1 MTARWSRPVAALAA
15 AAVALPLSA
24 GAVAVAHATG
34 TTHPA
39 TATLAAAKPTA
50 QDPAAPQFADVEVH
64 DPSLVTAGE
73 EHYVFGSHLA
83 AAKTEDFV
91 QWEQVANHVT
101 PENPLFDDVTT
112 ELAETF
118 AWAETSTLWAPDVI
132 QLEADGRFYMYY
144 NACRGDSPR
153 SAMGIAVADDVDGP
167 YTDLGIILRSGH
179 RAGEGPSEDGTT
191 YDARIH
197 PNAVD
202 PDVFYDAE
210 GRLWMVYGS
219 FSGGI
224 FTLELDPAT
233 GFPLPD
239 QGYGTHLT
247 GGNHSRIEGPSMM
260 YHPETGYY
268 YLFASFGGLTSD
280 GSYNMRVM
288 RSENPDGPFVDAA
301 GNDMR
306 EVKSDPSLPIFD
318 DASIEPYG
326 TKIMGNYLFQ
336 RDVGAPGTGIGD
348 GKVSPGHNT
357 TYLDP
362 ETGEMQ
368 LIFHSRFPEMG
379 EFHQVRVHEMSM
391 NANGW
396 PVAAPYRYAGGHP
409 VETFQRR
416 ALVGDYQL
424 VTHDKKI
431 SPEIRTAVNVTL
443 REDGRVSGASQGRWR
458 LYDENRLHLTIG
470 GVAYD
475 GVVSREWNP
484 TTSAWVDTF
493 SVLSAEGVSMW
504 GSELAPM
511 TDAAVVDAVLADLKV
526 ASPVVA
532 DVELPTVGT
541 HGSSIAWTSSDPA
554 TLAADG
560 TVTRPTGED
569 VTVTL
574 TARVTRGGA
583 TGSTTFDVV
592 VAAVP
597 ASGLVARY
605 AFDGDLA
612 AADGKV
618 AAGIVT
624 GDRIDRTGGQVS
636 FGAGVHGQSVVLDGA
651 SGVRLPDGLFSGHHY
666 SVSMW
671 LKPEKLTPFTT
682 SFFGAR
688 NNTNWVSLVPTVGW
702 GTNNTMLW
710 SGSSRYYDGDTGT
723 RIPTGEWTHVVFTVD
738 GGDVTIYLDGQVVH
752 TGTNFPDVFT
762 TPDGVFALGVNWW
775 DVPYQGEIDD
785 LQVYL
790 GALDAEQVAQVAAG
804 EVAQF

>member
-1 MTARWSRPVAALAA
+1 MTTRWSRPVAALTA

-34 TTHPA
+34 TTSA
-39 TATLAAAKPTA
+39 AVAAAKPA
-50 QDPAAPQFADVEVH
+50 PQDPAAPQFTDVEVH
-64 DPSLVTAGE
+64 DPSLVTAGD

-101 PENPLFDDVTT
+101 PDNPLFDDVTV

-118 AWAETSTLWAPDVI
+118 EWAETSTLWAPDVI
-132 QLEADGRFYMYY
+132 QLEADGRYYMYY

-179 RAGEGPSEDGTT
+179 RPGEGPSEDGTT
-191 YDARIH
+191 YDARKH

-224 FTLELDPAT
+224 FILELDPET

-247 GGNHSRIEGPSMM
+247 GGNHSRIEGPTMM
-260 YHPETGYY
+260 HHPETGYY
-268 YLFASFGGLTSD
+268 YLFTSFGGLD
-280 GSYNMRVM
+280 AGAGYNMRVK

-306 EVKSDPSLPIFD
+306 QVKSDPTKPIFD
-318 DASIEPYG
+318 DVSIEPYG

-336 RDVGAPGTGIGD
+336 REVGAPGTGIGD

-362 ETGEMQ
+362 ATGEMR
-368 LIFHSRFPEMG
+368 LIFHSRFPQMG
-379 EFHQVRVHEMSM
+379 EFHQVRAHEMFM
-391 NANGW
+391 NSEGW
-396 PVAAPYRYAGGHP
+396 PVAAPYRFAGGHP
-409 VETFQRR
+409 AQKFQRMG
-416 ALVGDYQL
+416 LVGDYQL
-424 VTHDKKI
+424 ITHDKTI
-431 SPEIRTAVNVTL
+431 SPEIRTAENVTL
-443 REDGRVSGASQGRWR
+443 QSDGRISGAVEGRWR
-458 LYDENRLHLTIG
+458 LYDENRLNLTIG

-484 TTSAWVDTF
+484 TTSEWVDSF
-493 SVLSAEGVSMW
+493 SVLSAEGVSLW
-504 GSELAPM
+504 GSALAPM
-511 TDAAVVDAVLADLKV
+511 TDEEVVQAVLTDLDV
-526 ASPVVA
+526 PSPVVA

-541 HGSSIAWTSSDPA
+541 HGSTIAWTSSDPA
-554 TLAADG
+554 TIATDG

-569 VTVTL
+569 VAVTL
-574 TARVTRGGA
+574 TAQVTSGSA
-583 TGSTTFDVV
+583 TGSATFDVV
-592 VAAVP
+592 VTAVP
-597 ASGLVARY
+597 APGLVARY

-612 AADGKV
+612 ATDPEV
-618 AAGIVT
+618 AAGTVT
-624 GDRIDRTGGQVS
+624 GNRIDNTGGQVS
-636 FGAGVHGQSVVLDGA
+636 FASGVHGQAVVLDGA
-651 SGVRLPDGLFSGHHY
+651 SGVRLPDGLIAGHHY
-666 SVSMW
+666 SVSLW
-671 LKPEKLTPFTT
+671 LKPERLTPFTT

-710 SGSSRYYDGDTGT
+710 SGSTRYYDGDTGT
-723 RIPTGEWTHVVFTVD
+723 RLPVGEWSHVVFTVD
-738 GGDVTIYLDGQVVH
+738 GGEVTIYLDGQVVH
-752 TGTNFPDVFT
+752 TGSNFPDMFT

-775 DVPYQGEIDD
+775 DVPFQGQIDD

-790 GALDAEQVAQVAAG
+790 GELSAEQVAQVAAG

>member
-24 GAVAVAHATG
+24 GAAAVAHATG
-34 TTHPA
+34 TTP
-39 TATLAAAKPTA
+39 TSATLAAARPTA
-50 QDPAAPQFADVEVH
+50 PDPAAPQFTDVEVH
-64 DPSLVTAGE
+64 DPSLVTAGD

-91 QWEQVANHVT
+91 RWEQVANHVT
-101 PENPLFDDVTT
+101 PENPLFDDVTV

-132 QLEADGRFYMYY
+132 QLADGRFYMYY

-191 YDARIH
+191 YDGRKH

-210 GRLWMVYGS
+210 GKLWMVYGS

-224 FTLELDPAT
+224 FILELDPAT

-247 GGNHSRIEGPSMM
+247 GGNHSRIEGPTMM
-260 YHPETGYY
+260 YHPGTEYY
-268 YLFASFGGLTSD
+268 YLFTSFGGLDADS
-280 GSYNMRVM
+280 GYNMRVM
-288 RSENPDGPFVDAA
+288 RSENPDGPFVDAE

-306 EVKSDPSLPIFD
+306 EVRSDPSLPIFD
-318 DASIEPYG
+318 DVSIEPYG

-368 LIFHSRFPEMG
+368 LIFHSRFPQMG
-379 EFHQVRVHEMSM
+379 EFHQVRTHEMFM
-391 NANGW
+391 NSGGW

-409 VETFQRR
+409 TEKFQRKG
-416 ALVGDYQL
+416 LVGDYQL
-424 VTHDKKI
+424 ITHDKTI
-431 SPEIRTAVNVTL
+431 SPEIRTAENVTL
-443 REDGRVSGASQGRWR
+443 RQDGSVSGAVEGRWR
-458 LYDENRLHLTIG
+458 LYDQNRLHLTVD
-470 GVAYD
+470 GVSYD

-493 SVLSAEGVSMW
+493 SVLSNEGVSLW
-504 GSELAPM
+504 GSALAPM
-511 TDAAVVDAVLADLKV
+511 TDAQVVDAVIADLEV

-532 DVELPTVGT
+532 DLELPTAGT
-541 HGSSIAWTSSDPA
+541 HGSTIAWTSSDPA
-554 TLAADG
+554 TVAADG

-569 VTVTL
+569 VSVTL
-574 TARVTRGGA
+574 TAQVTSGSA
-583 TGSTTFDVV
+583 TGTTTFDVV
-592 VAAVP
+592 VTAVP
-597 ASGLVARY
+597 TPGLVARY

-612 AADGKV
+612 AADGEA
-618 AAGIVT
+618 AAGTVT
-624 GDRIDRTGGQVS
+624 GDRIDRAGGQVS
-636 FGAGVHGQSVVLDGA
+636 FASGVHGSSLVLDGA
-651 SGVRLPDGLFSGHHY
+651 SGVRLPDGLVAGHHY
-666 SVSMW
+666 SVSLW

-688 NNTNWVSLVPTVGW
+688 NNTSWVSLVPTVGW
-702 GTNNTMLW
+702 GTNNTLLW
-710 SGSSRYYDGDTGT
+710 SGSTRYYDGDTGT
-723 RIPTGEWTHVVFTVD
+723 RLRVGEWSHVVFTVD
-738 GGDVTIYLDGQVVH
+738 GGAVTIYLDGEVVH

-762 TPDGVFALGVNWW
+762 TPDGVFGLGVNWW

-785 LQVYL
+785 MQVYL